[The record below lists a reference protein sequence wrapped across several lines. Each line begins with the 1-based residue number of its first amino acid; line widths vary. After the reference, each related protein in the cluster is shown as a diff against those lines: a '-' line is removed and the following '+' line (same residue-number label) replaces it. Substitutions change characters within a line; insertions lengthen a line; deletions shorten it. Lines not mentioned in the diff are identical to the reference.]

1 MEEPPELTFT
11 HVPVPSMISINW
23 LAQVIVPLTDNAS
36 VDPSLFSSI
45 RILIVSPGSK
55 TLPPID
61 PTISIPTAL
70 NSFPDEKRFS
80 APLPK

>member
-1 MEEPPELTFT
+1 MEEPPELTVA
-11 HVPVPSMISINW
+11 HVPYPSIISTNG
-23 LAQVIVPLTDNAS
+23 LAQVIVPLTNSAS

-45 RILIVSPGSK
+45 RISIVSPGSK
-55 TLPPID
+55 TLPPKD